1 MTSRILGYVCM
12 TLLLCT
18 LNANAVGKRPI
29 DSDRPDDPYVSDL
42 VDIGVPLGGVDVRI
56 YNPETDSFDDT
67 YIAGPRY
74 THFGKVDEFLF
85 PTFKNGMRTEY
96 LVQDTHSLGTSSNQS
111 YDVVDIQNPLPNG
124 SVFSSVPSDSTILRH
139 AYAEGVFPIKMGSG
153 MIHRN
158 RIIARP
164 QMYTFVLHT
173 SRNNITLSQRDEN
186 GHAYL
191 VNLSLYGGVDFPEAN
206 NAELR
211 LGNKMQAVFA
221 DTDGN
226 GEDDTLAIEYYGK
239 IYVWNITN
247 FLWHDDY
254 KYIENYVQSYTIDKM
269 NFATDSSSDYV
280 ASLSVGKV
288 HPEKKGEQLIYLYA
302 YKYISEQRYPSN
314 SRMNVLKVIS
324 LGSTGYRTIFSM
336 DNVGINSLIEQ
347 YRGKDFGEANYTTAT
362 VTNFSNTDK
371 PQIALGGVY
380 YQLRGSFGDYTYQTI
395 SVLELSN
402 VGNDELVVSDIPSVF
417 KWSTDLSVSTMYKQ
431 NSIAAADMIGLGQDY
446 LAFSNQI
453 FAYDPSADSKMTSIK
468 TVNTGSY
475 SEVYMEWVSG
485 NFADDYNE
493 FLYVDDEARLKT
505 IDGSDLNYRAEGEE
519 LILVHVNRD
528 YGKYSLRRYEL
539 FDIDSGIFDDLM
551 DNGSIVRS
559 SVGVGPDDYLSPIL
573 HYTPVKTINSG
584 YNYDFPGLYAGNTDY
599 DLGTAEYA
607 DIHTVRISP
616 PILNTAI
623 ETVPYYSAI
632 ANEQRSTV
640 SVAYTT
646 DSVAIEGYE
655 YRNGFGASISAE
667 FGGDV
672 GPGFKIGFESAFSKS
687 TYSGQGIVTA
697 GGVGFTAH
705 SGLNMLV
712 FDFIPMDVFTYT
724 ITGTPNIPGGALV
737 GDPIEFNVI
746 REPIRFSTSHRD
758 WSAAMDN
765 LGNPFSSYDHV
776 FDGELGVPSSYLNK
790 SELQVQYPYRYPD
803 SNYQMGVS
811 RSMGTRLSITETTGR
826 AYEDITSK
834 AHDFD
839 FTFGL
844 SYSAKIA
851 KFETSS
857 TYSHGFTNSVY
868 KYTATM
874 ISASGEIDGFPQAE
888 SDKFTPYTV
897 GSYMAEVTS
906 ENEPQYLKV
915 GYYLK

>member
-1 MTSRILGYVCM
+1 MTSRILGYICM

-18 LNANAVGKRPI
+18 FNANAVGKRPI
-29 DSDRPDDPYVSDL
+29 ASERPDDPYVSDL
-42 VDIGVPLGGVDVRI
+42 VGIGVSLDSVDVRI

-85 PTFKNGMRTEY
+85 PTFKNGIRTEY

-111 YDVVDIQNPLPNG
+111 YDVVDIQTPLPNG

-139 AYAEGVFPIKMGSG
+139 TYAEGVFPIKMGSG
-153 MIHRN
+153 MIYPD
-158 RIIARP
+158 RITVRP

-191 VNLSLYGGVDFPEAN
+191 VNLSLSGGSDFPKAN
-206 NAELR
+206 NNELR

-221 DTDGN
+221 DTDGD
-226 GEDDTLAIEYYGK
+226 GEDNVLAIEYYGK
-239 IYVWNITN
+239 VYVWDITN

-269 NFATDSSSDYV
+269 DFATDSSTDYV

-288 HPEKKGEQLIYLYA
+288 DPEKKGEQLIYLYS
-302 YKYISEQRYPSN
+302 YDFLEEQLYPYN
-314 SRMNVLKVIS
+314 DRMNTLRVIS

-336 DNVGINSLIEQ
+336 KNIDINILVDQ
-347 YRGKDFGEANYTTAT
+347 HRGTSFGNAKYTAAT
-362 VTNFSNTDK
+362 ITNFSNTDK

-380 YQLRGSFGDYTYQTI
+380 SLGDDVYQI
-395 SVLELSN
+395 VSVLELTN
-402 VGNDELVVSDIPSVF
+402 VGTDKLVISDIPSVF
-417 KWSTDLSVSTMYKQ
+417 QWSKNLSFETMIKQ
-431 NSIAAADMIGLGQDY
+431 NSIAAVDMIGLGQDY
-446 LAFSNQI
+446 IAFSNKI
-453 FAYDPSADSKMTSIK
+453 FAYDPNSNVKMSSVK
-468 TVNTGSY
+468 TVNIGSY
-475 SEVYMEWVSG
+475 PAVYMEWVSG

-493 FLYVDDEARLKT
+493 FLYVNGEARLKT

-539 FDIDSGIFDDLM
+539 FDIDSSIFDDLM
-551 DNGSIVRS
+551 DNGSTVRS
-559 SVGVGPDDYLSPIL
+559 SVGVDPNDYLSPTFY
-573 HYTPVKTINSG
+573 YTPVKTINSV
-584 YNYDFPGLYAGNTDY
+584 YDYDFPGLYGGNTDY

-607 DIHTVRISP
+607 DLHTVRISP
-616 PILNTAI
+616 PILNTVI

-632 ANEQRSTV
+632 ATEQRATV

-646 DSVAIEGYE
+646 DSVEIEGYE

-667 FGGDV
+667 FGGDI
-672 GPGFKIGFESAFSKS
+672 GIGLKLGFETAFSKS
-687 TYSGQGIVTA
+687 TYSGNGVVSA
-697 GGVGFTAH
+697 GGVNFTAH
-705 SGLNMLV
+705 PGLNMLV
-712 FDFIPMDVFTYT
+712 FDFVPMDVFTYT

-746 REPIRFSTSHRD
+746 REPVRFSTAHRD
-758 WSAAMDN
+758 WSAAMDR

-776 FDGELGVPSSYLNK
+776 FDGELGNPSSYLNK
-790 SELQVQYPYRYPD
+790 SELQVRYPYRYPD

-811 RSMGTRLSITETTGR
+811 RSMGTRLGITETTGR
-826 AYEDITSK
+826 AYEDITSR

-839 FTFGL
+839 FTLGL
-844 SYSAKIA
+844 SYSTKVA
-851 KFETSS
+851 KFETST

-868 KYTATM
+868 KYTATS
-874 ISASGEIDGFPQAE
+874 ISVAGEIDGFPQSV
-888 SDKFTPYTV
+888 SDNFTPYTV

-906 ENEPQYLKV
+906 ENEPQYLKT